1 MNLPRFGVRNPV
13 PINLLMAGLI
23 LAGIYSA
30 FTLRR
35 QFFPDMHFDTV
46 VVSMEYPGASPEEI
60 ESSVATRLEN
70 AIIDVQEVDEIRT
83 TCIEGGVK
91 IVVSFKEGTTNLDD
105 AIDEVRRTV
114 EALQDMPTHEDRPL
128 RTSLKQTL
136 PRTVDELAG
145 EVDAQIMSTANR
157 NIREIFRHFV

>member
-46 VVSMEYPGASPEEI
+46 VVSMEYPGASPQEI

-83 TCIEGGVK
+83 TCIEGQVS

-114 EALQDMPTHEDRPL
+114 EALQDLPSEVERPL
-128 RTSLKQTL
+128 VTRIE
-136 PRTVDELAG
+136 PAMPVII
-145 EVDAQIMSTANR
+145 V
-157 NIREIFRHFV
+157 